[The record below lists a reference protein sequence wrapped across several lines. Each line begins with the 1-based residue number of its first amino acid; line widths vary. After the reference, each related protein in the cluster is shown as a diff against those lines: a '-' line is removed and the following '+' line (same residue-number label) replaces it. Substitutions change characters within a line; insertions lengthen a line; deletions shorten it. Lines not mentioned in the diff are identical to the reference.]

1 MGFRDIANIAGS
13 AMTAQTIRLN
23 TIASNMA
30 NADSAAKSE
39 DDVYRAR
46 QPVFAAVY
54 SATDEGDVAGAQVKV
69 LDVVESHEPIKK
81 RYEPNSPLAD
91 KDGNVFYSNV
101 DPVAEMTDMLSAS
114 RAFSTN
120 VEVLTRLNTMEQDLL
135 KLGQS

>member
-1 MGFRDIANIAGS
+1 MGFRDIAQIAGS

-23 TIASNMA
+23 TVASNMA

-39 DDVYRAR
+39 KDVYRAR
-46 QPVFAAVY
+46 EPVFASVY
-54 SATDEGDVAGAQVKV
+54 SQTDDGDVAGARAQV
-69 LDVVESHEPIKK
+69 LDVVESREPVKK

-91 KDGNVFYSNV
+91 SDGNVFYSNV

-120 VEVLTRLNTMEQDLL
+120 VEVLSRLNTMEQDLL